1 MKNGLGSRLLAILM
15 NNVSTRNYKRVIP
28 EMPESAGIS
37 KPRVSRQ
44 FIEAA
49 ARGLPMLL
57 MA

>member
-15 NNVSTRNYKRVIP
+15 HKVSTRNYKRVIP
-28 EMPESAGIS
+28 EMPESVGIS

-44 FIEAA
+44 VIEAA
-49 ARGLPMLL
+49 ARGLPMLF

>member
-15 NNVSTRNYKRVIP
+15 RKVSTRNYKGVIP
-28 EMPESAGIS
+28 EMPESVGIS

-44 FIEAA
+44 VIEAA
-49 ARGLPMLL
+49 ARGLPRLL